1 MVKTEAI
8 TLIKED
14 VLALGRMV
22 DRTIGEVT
30 HLLKTDGRASLALIE
45 QQEEEINK
53 ACHDIEER
61 CMEVLLEREVLNAQE
76 IRLLFGSCVIAAK
89 FERMADHAN
98 RVAKLASWASES
110 GVEIPPELSEMAGV
124 VHRMVE
130 DVLLTFLT
138 DAADKAQEILQ
149 RDSRVDYLHDYLSKR
164 LLSELGEQDQEEA
177 QMRAQFLF
185 GARFLERMGDA
196 CCSIAKRTYFIV
208 TGERLKSED

>member
-22 DRTIGEVT
+22 DRTIGEVSR
-30 HLLKTDGRASLALIE
+30 LLQKDDRATLSLIE
-45 QQEEEINK
+45 AQEEEINK
-53 ACHDIEER
+53 SCHDIEER
-61 CMEVLLEREVLNAQE
+61 CMEVILDREVLSAKE

-98 RVAKLASWASES
+98 RVGKLASWASQS
-110 GVEIPPELSEMAGV
+110 AIDIPPELSEMAGV

-130 DVLLTFLT
+130 DVLLSFLT

-149 RDSRVDYLHDYLSKR
+149 RDSQVDYLHDLLSKR
-164 LLSELGEQDQEEA
+164 LLTELGEQDQEEA
-177 QMRAQFLF
+177 QMRTQFLF
-185 GARFLERMGDA
+185 GARFIERMGDA
-196 CCSIAKRTYFIV
+196 CCSIAKRIYFIV
-208 TGERLKSED
+208 TGERLKEL

>member
-1 MVKTEAI
+1 MVKSEAI

-22 DRTIGEVT
+22 DRTIGEVSR
-30 HLLKTDGRASLALIE
+30 LLQNDERASLSFIE
-45 QQEEEINK
+45 AQEEEINK
-53 ACHDIEER
+53 SCLDIEER
-61 CMEVLLEREVLNAQE
+61 CMEIILEREVLSAQQ

-98 RVAKLASWASES
+98 RVGKLASWASES
-110 GVEIPPELSEMAGV
+110 AIDIPPELSEMAGV

-130 DVLLTFLT
+130 DVLVTFLT

-149 RDSRVDYLHDYLSKR
+149 RDSQVDYLHDLLSKR
-164 LLSELGEQDQEEA
+164 LLSELGDQDQEEA

-185 GARFLERMGDA
+185 GARFIERMGDA
-196 CCSIAKRTYFIV
+196 CGSIAKRIYLIV
-208 TGERLKSED
+208 TGERLKEL